1 MIMSTKS
8 EIEEFVESMVWK
20 DFVNELKILYALAQ
34 SEYDLV
40 GEPKTDGTMPNM
52 SETLIH
58 LGDIKGRKKAVD
70 YFLEVPNILL
80 QQLED
85 EKDDNRR
92 NQTD

>member
-20 DFVNELKILYALAQ
+20 DFVNEIKELSKIAYD
-34 SEYDLV
+34 EYDNL
-40 GEPKTDGTMPNM
+40 GEPQPDGSYPTQA
-52 SETLIH
+52 EILIS
-58 LGDIKGRKKAVD
+58 LGDIKGRRTAAN
-70 YFLEVPNILL
+70 YFLSIPDILL